1 MDRYI
6 KIKMSPRDKMNL
18 LLFDLIPERFLYQ
31 ENSKPSPMKNVITD
45 KTVNIE
51 KKVDEVK
58 SMDVKEDTLMF
69 FEYMDDSAKT
79 NF

>member
-6 KIKMSPRDKMNL
+6 KIKMSHRDKMNL
-18 LLFDLIPERFLYQ
+18 LLFDLIPERLLYQ
-31 ENSKPSPMKNVITD
+31 ENNKPSPMKNVITD
-45 KTVNIE
+45 KTE

-58 SMDVKEDTLMF
+58 GMDVKEDTLMF
-69 FEYMDDSAKT
+69 FDYMDDGVKT

>member
-45 KTVNIE
+45 KIE